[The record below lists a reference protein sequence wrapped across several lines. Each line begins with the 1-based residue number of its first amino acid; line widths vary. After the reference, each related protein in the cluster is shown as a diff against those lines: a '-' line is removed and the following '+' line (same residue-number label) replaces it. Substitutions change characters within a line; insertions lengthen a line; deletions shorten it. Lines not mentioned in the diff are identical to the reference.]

1 MINFENTHLKE
12 LKNKKFYLYGATKL
26 SSYIIP
32 ALKELKLNIAGIIDR
47 NPLRVG
53 KLIKNVNTIS
63 SDQLDTIDKDSVIII
78 ASTYFKSINS
88 DINKIKNNFYIFN
101 PLFFLNFSKNL
112 KNQFQ
117 KWEIL
122 EIERDMMGL
131 KKKISYFENKNLEE
145 LIITSIDVVVTERC
159 TMKCK
164 DCSNLMPYFKKP
176 INITTENI
184 KKSLNN
190 LSKKVLFINEL
201 RIIGGEPF
209 MNKDIYNI
217 IDICLKIKNF
227 GKIIIYTNA
236 TLVPKNKL

>member
-1 MINFENTHLKE
+1 MINFENMHLKE

-88 DINKIKNNFYIFN
+88 DINKIKNNFYTK
-101 PLFFLNFSKNL
+101 LYFFKFFKGFL

-117 KWEIL
+117 KEIL

-131 KKKISYFENKNLEE
+131 KKKISYFENK
-145 LIITSIDVVVTERC
+145 
-159 TMKCK
+159 K
-164 DCSNLMPYFKKP
+164 F
-176 INITTENI
+176 
-184 KKSLNN
+184 
-190 LSKKVLFINEL
+190 
-201 RIIGGEPF
+201 
-209 MNKDIYNI
+209 
-217 IDICLKIKNF
+217 
-227 GKIIIYTNA
+227 
-236 TLVPKNKL
+236 

>member
-88 DINKIKNNFYIFN
+88 DINKIK
-101 PLFFLNFSKNL
+101 K
-112 KNQFQ
+112 
-117 KWEIL
+117 
-122 EIERDMMGL
+122 
-131 KKKISYFENKNLEE
+131 
-145 LIITSIDVVVTERC
+145 
-159 TMKCK
+159 
-164 DCSNLMPYFKKP
+164 
-176 INITTENI
+176 
-184 KKSLNN
+184 
-190 LSKKVLFINEL
+190 
-201 RIIGGEPF
+201 
-209 MNKDIYNI
+209 
-217 IDICLKIKNF
+217 
-227 GKIIIYTNA
+227 
-236 TLVPKNKL
+236 